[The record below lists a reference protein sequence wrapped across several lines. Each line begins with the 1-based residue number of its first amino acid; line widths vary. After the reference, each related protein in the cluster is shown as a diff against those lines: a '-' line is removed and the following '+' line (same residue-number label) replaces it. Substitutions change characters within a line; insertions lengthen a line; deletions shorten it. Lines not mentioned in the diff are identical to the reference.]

1 MARLEAGDAAAAR
14 ALLEEALQAA
24 PDSPEVLHGLARTL
38 DLLGDR
44 DAARAFL
51 ERAHARAPTEPGP
64 ACDLAMTY
72 LERGEDAR
80 ARDVLAPVVAAH
92 AEHPAANLH
101 FAMALAKTEPRRAR
115 EHLARARQGSDAQAR
130 QQAEALDRVLAES
143 ATRRA

>member
-24 PDSPEVLHGLARTL
+24 PDAPEVLHGLARAL
-38 DLLGDR
+38 DLLGER
-44 DAARAFL
+44 DAARELL

-72 LERGEDAR
+72 LERGEDTR
-80 ARDVLAPVVAAH
+80 AREVLAPVVAVH
-92 AEHPAANLH
+92 ATHPAANLH
-101 FAMALAKTEPRRAR
+101 LALALAKTEPRRAR
-115 EHLARARQGSDAQAR
+115 EHLARVLQGSDAQAR
-130 QQAEALDRVLAES
+130 QQAEALDRALAED